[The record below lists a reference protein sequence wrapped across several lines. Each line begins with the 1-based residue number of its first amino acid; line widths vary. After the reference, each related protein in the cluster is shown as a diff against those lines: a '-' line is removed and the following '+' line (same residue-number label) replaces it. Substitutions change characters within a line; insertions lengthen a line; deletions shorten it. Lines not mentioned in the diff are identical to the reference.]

1 MVVGYNTHLKK
12 EVVFHNSFNKNNI
25 NGMIKFKSDEKGT
38 YAQWGTLGKKFYYP
52 CGSMTKKDKAKMKA
66 LVQGIASIISSK
78 EVK

>member
-1 MVVGYNTHLKK
+1 
-12 EVVFHNSFNKNNI
+12 
-25 NGMIKFKSDEKGT
+25 MIKFKSDEKGT